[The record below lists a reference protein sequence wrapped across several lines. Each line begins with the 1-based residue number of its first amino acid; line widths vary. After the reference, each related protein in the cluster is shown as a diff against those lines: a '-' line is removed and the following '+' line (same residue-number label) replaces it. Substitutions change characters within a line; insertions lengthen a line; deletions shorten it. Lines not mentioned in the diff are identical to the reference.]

1 MRLVIIDGQGG
12 GMGKNIIEQLKVTFP
27 KVEILAIGTN
37 SIATSAMLRAGAD
50 YGATGENPVVV
61 NSKNAE
67 IIIGPIGIV
76 IANSLWGEVTPAMA
90 QAIGESK
97 AKKILLPM
105 NKCNTF
111 IVGVQDLNLT
121 DYVALV
127 VEEVSKL
134 ISSIYN

>member
-1 MRLVIIDGQGG
+1 MRILIIDGQGG

-27 KVEILAIGTN
+27 RVEILAIGTN

-61 NSKNAE
+61 NSRTSE

-90 QAIGESK
+90 QAVGESK

-111 IVGVQDLNLT
+111 VVGVQDLNLT

-127 VEEVSKL
+127 LEEVGK
-134 ISSIYN
+134 IIHM

>member
-1 MRLVIIDGQGG
+1 MRILIIDGQGG

-27 KVEILAIGTN
+27 RVEILAIGTN

-61 NSKNAE
+61 NSRTSE

-90 QAIGESK
+90 QAVGESK

-111 IVGVQDLNLT
+111 VVGVQDLNLT
-121 DYVALV
+121 DYVVLV
-127 VEEVSKL
+127 LEEVGK
-134 ISSIYN
+134 IIHM

>member
-1 MRLVIIDGQGG
+1 MRVLIIDGQGG

-27 KVEILAIGTN
+27 KIEILAIGTN

-76 IANSLWGEVTPAMA
+76 IANSLWGEVTPSMA
-90 QAIGESK
+90 RAIGESK

-111 IVGVQDLNLT
+111 VVGVKELNLT

-127 VEEVSKL
+127 VEEVGKL
-134 ISSIYN
+134 INL